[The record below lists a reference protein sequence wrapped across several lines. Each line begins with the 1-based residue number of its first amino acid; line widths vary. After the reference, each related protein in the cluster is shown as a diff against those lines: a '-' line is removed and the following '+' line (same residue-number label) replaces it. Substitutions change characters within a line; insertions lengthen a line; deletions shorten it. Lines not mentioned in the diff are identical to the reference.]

1 MKPCPI
7 FTNSNETVPYI
18 YYCVAPTRD
27 RVFINYWKILGL
39 IIMLIASSSIY
50 IAYRCPAEETKDQ
63 ARSHSFYIC
72 SSPVL
77 KGQLSFVHG
86 PFVCKFFIFSSSP
99 LPLGQFQPNLSQIIF
114 WVMGS
119 QIALLKG
126 HALFQGEI
134 IAKINSRQNQRNLA
148 HFIIFG

>member
-1 MKPCPI
+1 
-7 FTNSNETVPYI
+7 
-18 YYCVAPTRD
+18 
-27 RVFINYWKILGL
+27 
-39 IIMLIASSSIY
+39 MLIASSSIY
-50 IAYRCPAEETKDQ
+50 ITYRCPAEETKDQ
-63 ARSHSFYIC
+63 GRTRF
-72 SSPVL
+72 SSPML

-99 LPLGQFQPNLSQIIF
+99 VPLGQFQPNLSQIF

-134 IAKINSRQNQRNLA
+134 VAKIN
-148 HFIIFG
+148 